1 MGATSIPGKYIK
13 FLVYA
18 VIVVLVNLVGLT
30 LFFRA
35 DLTRSKMY
43 SISAASQKV
52 VSTLSEPLTVN
63 VFFTKNLPAPHNN
76 TERYLRDLLGEY
88 GHFANRFFN
97 YRFYNVSAEEGEID
111 PDAKQNQELAKGYGI
126 FPLQIQVIEED
137 EVKFQKAYMGMVL
150 IHGDLIERIP
160 TITSID
166 GLEYRITTSI
176 QKLNNKVSALLNLA
190 DKIQVRLFL
199 SSSLKSVAPYM
210 RLDAL
215 GELPQRFKTIVEQL
229 NAKTYNRLTFEHI
242 DPSHTPEIEAQ
253 AEEYKLMNLKWPALA
268 DGKVPAGKGII
279 GLVMQYGPKVVTVPL
294 LRVFKLPLIGT
305 QYQLADLERM
315 EETLNEHMEALIDI
329 NADLGV
335 LADHGSIA
343 LAPTAAPPQP
353 QLQGAAATQ
362 RNFQQLMTQ
371 NYTLKAINLA
381 EDDLPANLQSLVI
394 PTPTEPFTD
403 YELFQIDQFLM
414 RGKSLALFLDP
425 FKEVLPQN
433 QQAMQF
439 GGNQVSYVP
448 ISTGLEK
455 LLAHYG
461 VRINPSYVMDENC
474 YRQNLGAQFGG
485 GERPIYF
492 APLIKNQNIS
502 KELDFMQ
509 NIKGLVAVRIG
520 ALTLDTEKIKQNGL
534 VAHELFSSSAKSWE
548 MSGQINLNPMF
559 IRPPD
564 STDKQKR
571 YSLAYI
577 LEGTFPSYF
586 AERPRPSRTLKQDEE
601 QSPESEETAQ
611 DADAVDLSQIE
622 QEDAFIAQGQPGKIF
637 LVASGEMVKDNVL
650 GEDGRSPNEMFVMN
664 VIDYLNQRED
674 IAVMRSKEQQ
684 FNPLD
689 DTNAATKLAF
699 KSINIA
705 GLPVLIVLLGLAI
718 WFRRHGR
725 KKRIQMMFQK

>member
-1 MGATSIPGKYIK
+1 VTKTPGKYIK
-13 FLVYA
+13 FLVYM
-18 VIVVLVNLVGLT
+18 VIVVLINLVGLT

-35 DLTRSKMY
+35 DLTYNQMY
-43 SISAASQKV
+43 SISTASQEV

-111 PDAKQNQELAKGYGI
+111 PETKQNQELAKGYGI
-126 FPLQIQVIEED
+126 FPLQIQVIEQD

-160 TITSID
+160 TIASVD

-176 QKLNNKVSALLNLA
+176 QKLNNKVSALLKLE

-199 SSSLKSVAPYM
+199 SSSMKSVAPYM

-215 GELPQRFKTIVEQL
+215 SDLPQRFETIVEAL
-229 NAKTYNRLTFEHI
+229 NAKTYNRLAFEHV
-242 DPSHTPEIEAQ
+242 DPSQTPEARAQ

-268 DGKVPAGKGII
+268 DGKVPAGNGII
-279 GLVMQYGPKVVTVPL
+279 GLVMEYGPKVVTMPL
-294 LRVFKLPLIGT
+294 LRVFNLPLIGT

-315 EETLNEHMEALIDI
+315 EETLSRHMEALIDI
-329 NADLGV
+329 NTELGV
-335 LADHGSIA
+335 MTGNGSIA
-343 LAPTAAPPQP
+343 LTGAGAPQP
-353 QLQGAAATQ
+353 QLQGAPGAQ
-362 RNFQQLMTQ
+362 RNFQQLMSQ
-371 NYTLKAINLA
+371 NYSLREINLS
-381 EDDLPANLQSLVI
+381 EEDLPANLQTLVI
-394 PTPTEPFTD
+394 PTPTEPFTE

-425 FKEVLPQN
+425 FKEVMPQN
-433 QQAMQF
+433 QQAMQI
-439 GGNQVSYVP
+439 GGNQVRYIP
-448 ISTGLEK
+448 IKTGLEK

-474 YRQNLGAQFGG
+474 YRQNVGARLGG

-502 KELDFMQ
+502 KEFKFMQ

-520 ALTLDTEKIKQNGL
+520 AITLDSDKLKQNDL
-534 VAHELFSSSAKSWE
+534 VAHELFSSSADSWE

-559 IRPPD
+559 IRPP
-564 STDKQKR
+564 SEPEKQKR
-571 YSLAYI
+571 YPLAYI
-577 LEGTFPSYF
+577 LEGAFPSYF
-586 AERPRPSRTLKQDEE
+586 ADKPLPSRTVEQDPE
-601 QSPESEETAQ
+601 QSDTSD
-611 DADAVDLSQIE
+611 DATQASDAVDLSQIE
-622 QEDAFIAQGQPGKIF
+622 RKDSFIAKGQPGKIF
-637 LVASGEMVKDNVL
+637 LIASSEMIKDNVL

-664 VIDYLNQRED
+664 VIDYLNAREE
-674 IAVMRSKEQQ
+674 IAIMRSKEQR

-689 DTNAATKLAF
+689 DTSAGTKLAF
-699 KSINIA
+699 KSVNIV
-705 GLPVLIVLLGLAI
+705 GLPVIIVLLGLGI

-725 KKRIQMMFQK
+725 KKRIQIMFQK